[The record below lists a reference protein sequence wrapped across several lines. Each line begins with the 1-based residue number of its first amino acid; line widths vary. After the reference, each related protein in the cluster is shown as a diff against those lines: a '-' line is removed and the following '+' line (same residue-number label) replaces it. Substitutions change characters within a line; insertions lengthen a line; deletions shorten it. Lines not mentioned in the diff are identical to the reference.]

1 MKLPSP
7 ESVVALRIEQAMSLL
22 HAAIV
27 TNARASSEVPWSFV
41 YDSVQQV
48 TRRVPRDPPES
59 EPLVPREVAADP
71 SWEAA
76 WHRRVTTERV
86 ATGGIVFIAKGQ
98 VGDGGE
104 IKVKVLHLVELD
116 AEEFKMLQDQCAADG
131 WSISWQDGERSD
143 VRPGVRQWTRRPGLL
158 VRRA

>member
-41 YDSVQQV
+41 YSSVQQV
-48 TRRVPRDPPES
+48 TRREELLEAASRPES
-59 EPLVPREVAADP
+59 LSDWARG
-71 SWEAA
+71 ST
-76 WHRRVTTERV
+76 HRRV
-86 ATGGIVFIAKGQ
+86 ATGGICFIAKGQ

-104 IKVKVLHLVELD
+104 IKVKVQHLVELD
-116 AEEFKMLQDQCAADG
+116 AEEFKTLQDLCAADG
-131 WSISWQDGERSD
+131 WSISWQDGVLDETSRGRHW
-143 VRPGVRQWTRRPGLL
+143 VTPRGLL
-158 VRRA
+158 VRRST